1 MDTPDSFND
10 KIWAI
15 CDIMRRSNYSGA
27 MGYIADLTW
36 LLFLRLLD
44 DHEQV
49 EAESREALG
58 IPHRHSLELRY
69 RWSNW
74 AAPNGQ
80 LRQEIE
86 IGPPNA
92 MIDFVDD
99 QLLPYLRTLHSAVD
113 ATDAQRTISQIIS
126 GVDAIGMDGNKN
138 LLDILDLLWEIRA
151 DRSDAAS
158 VFAFSQAYEG
168 LLLEMGQ
175 TNKDVGQFFTS
186 RVVVSAI
193 VRAVDP
199 KLGETVYDP
208 CCGTGGFLA
217 RAYDYMR
224 RQRGNEITGPEL
236 DQLSRDTFYGCE
248 KADLVY
254 AIALGNLVLHGIEQ
268 PSIWHGNTLTGTE
281 SYGGLYRDAP
291 QLFDVI
297 LTNPPFGG
305 KEGADAQ
312 QRFDIRSRET
322 QLLFL
327 QEVIDSLKDGG
338 RAGMVIDEG
347 TLFKSTNA
355 HRQVRQKL
363 LDECDLYCI
372 VSLAGGAFTSAGT
385 GVKTDLLFFRKGAP
399 TEKIW
404 YYEVAPPADAIGAG
418 GSGSQRTFNKGYPL
432 KPEHFEHFLQLL
444 PKRADSEHSW
454 TVSIDEIRDRNYGLN
469 AVNPHRP
476 DATDTRTPSD
486 LLEEIERY
494 GRDLEEALTDLRQ
507 ALQHPAN
514 INSEQ
519 ESN

>member
-1 MDTPDSFND
+1 VETPDSFND

-44 DHEQV
+44 DHEQA
-49 EAESREALG
+49 EAEGREALG
-58 IPHRHSLELRY
+58 IPHRYSLEPRY

-74 AAPNGQ
+74 AAPDGP
-80 LRQEIE
+80 LRRELE
-86 IGPPNA
+86 TGPRNA
-92 MIDFVDD
+92 MIDFVDA
-99 QLLPYLRTLHSAVD
+99 QLLPYLRTLHATAD
-113 ATDAQRTISQIIS
+113 ASDAQRTISQIVS
-126 GVDAIGMDGNKN
+126 GIDAIGMDGNKN
-138 LLDILDLLWEIRA
+138 LLDTLDLLWEIRA
-151 DRSDAAS
+151 DRSDTAS
-158 VFAFSQAYEG
+158 VFALSQAYEG

-175 TNKDVGQFFTS
+175 TNKDIGQFFTS
-186 RVVVSAI
+186 RMVVSAI
-193 VRAVDP
+193 VRAIDP

-224 RQRGNEITGPEL
+224 RERGDRITGPEL
-236 DQLSRDTFYGCE
+236 DQLATDTFYGRE

-268 PSIWHGNTLTGTE
+268 PNIWHGNTLTGNE
-281 SYGGLYRDAP
+281 SYSGLYHDAP

-312 QRFDIRSRET
+312 QRFTIRSRET

-338 RAGMVIDEG
+338 RAGIVIDEG
-347 TLFKSTNA
+347 TLFKNTNA

-363 LDECDLYCI
+363 LDECDLYCV

-385 GVKTDLLFFRKGAP
+385 GVKTNLLFFKKGSP
-399 TEKIW
+399 TENIW
-404 YYEVAPPADAIGAG
+404 YYEIAPPADAVGAG
-418 GSGSQRTFNKGYPL
+418 GSGNQRTFNKSYPL
-432 KPEHFEHFLQLL
+432 KLEHFDHFFELL
-444 PKRADSEHSW
+444 PSRADSERSW
-454 TVSIDEIRDRNYGLN
+454 SVSIEEIESRDYDLN
-469 AVNPHRP
+469 AVNPNRP
-476 DATDTRTPSD
+476 DTTDTRTPSE
-486 LLEEIERY
+486 LLDEIESHS
-494 GRDLEEALTDLRQ
+494 RDLEDALADLRQ
-507 ALQHPAN
+507 ALG
-514 INSEQ
+514 
-519 ESN
+519 